1 MKVKYKFYKWDA
13 FENANIDYKVKVEE
27 PYHYLSLI
35 FEGNEKN
42 EYLTSII
49 QGVEGVI
56 QGEIEKG
63 YSIEN
68 QSGFIGHAF
77 EPDETEEDYPEGGF
91 QVFDSFT
98 LDENGDT
105 KELFIIP
112 LEDILKLL
120 KEFKEFLIENGR

>member
-1 MKVKYKFYKWDA
+1 MSLQYKFYKWDA
-13 FENANIDYKVKVEE
+13 FKNANIDYKVKVEE
-27 PYHYLSLI
+27 PFHYLSLI
-35 FEGNEKN
+35 FEGNETS

-49 QGVEGVI
+49 EGVERVI
-56 QGEIEKG
+56 KGETEEG

-77 EPDETEEDYPEGGF
+77 TPDGTEEDYPKGGF
-91 QVFDSFT
+91 QVFDLFT

-105 KELFIIP
+105 KELFIIS